1 MEYRELINQIE
12 THERNNQVL
21 KEDTENFLIDLD
33 HEHVFE
39 LQCDEKNYVLAA
51 RSEQEKSQWLCLL
64 MYIRNKR

>member
-1 MEYRELINQIE
+1 ML
-12 THERNNQVL
+12 QVIIYL
-21 KEDTENFLIDLD
+21 NTFLFFFLNFLIDLD